1 MKIWIE
7 NRIGYL
13 EGYSTMEQPDNVEL
27 EVKKEPFDFMN
38 WRYDGAQLIHD
49 PENAPQPEPTPPTDI
64 EVLQAEN
71 NDVNLKKELS
81 EVTKKADNFAQI
93 SAKSMLAINQL
104 TNQVKE
110 INEKLAEGVE

>member
-49 PENAPQPEPTPPTDI
+49 PENAPQPEPAPPT
-64 EVLQAEN
+64 ELELLQKQNAELMKQ
-71 NDVNLKKELS
+71 VS
-81 EVTKKADNFAQI
+81 Q
-93 SAKSMLAINQL
+93 Q
-104 TNQVKE
+104 NQVIQQTQRMTGELMKQV
-110 INEKLAEGVE
+110 AELTKGAE

>member
-13 EGYSTMEQPDNVEL
+13 EGYSTMEQPDNVKL

-49 PENAPQPEPTPPTDI
+49 PENAPQPEPAPPT
-64 EVLQAEN
+64 ELELLQKQNAELMKQ
-71 NDVNLKKELS
+71 VS
-81 EVTKKADNFAQI
+81 Q
-93 SAKSMLAINQL
+93 Q
-104 TNQVKE
+104 NQVIQQTQRMTGELMKQV
-110 INEKLAEGVE
+110 AELTKGAE

>member
-27 EVKKEPFDFMN
+27 EVKKEPLDFTN

-49 PENAPQPEPTPPTDI
+49 PGNAPQPEPTPPT
-64 EVLQAEN
+64 ELELLQKQNAELMKQ
-71 NDVNLKKELS
+71 VS
-81 EVTKKADNFAQI
+81 Q
-93 SAKSMLAINQL
+93 Q
-104 TNQVKE
+104 NQVIQQTQRMTGELMKQV
-110 INEKLAEGVE
+110 AELTKGAE

>member
-49 PENAPQPEPTPPTDI
+49 PENAPQPEPAPPT
-64 EVLQAEN
+64 ELELLQKQNAELMKQ
-71 NDVNLKKELS
+71 VS
-81 EVTKKADNFAQI
+81 Q
-93 SAKSMLAINQL
+93 Q
-104 TNQVKE
+104 NQVIQQTQRMIGELMKQV
-110 INEKLAEGVE
+110 AELTKGAE

>member
-49 PENAPQPEPTPPTDI
+49 PENAPQPEPTPPT
-64 EVLQAEN
+64 ELELLQKQNAELMKQ
-71 NDVNLKKELS
+71 VS
-81 EVTKKADNFAQI
+81 Q
-93 SAKSMLAINQL
+93 Q
-104 TNQVKE
+104 NQVIQQTQRMTGELMKQV
-110 INEKLAEGVE
+110 AELTKGAE